1 MEFKGTKG
9 NWRIDE
15 ETFNNDYKDNSNV
28 VSIREE
34 TKGGYYI
41 AEVYKNVGFDKE
53 SEANALLISKAPEML
68 EMLQRFVKDEE
79 LFEISSLSASL
90 YADEFRKL
98 IKEAT
103 EL

>member
-41 AEVYKNVGFDKE
+41 AEVYKNVGFDTIE
-53 SEANALLISKAPEML
+53 DL
-68 EMLQRFVKDEE
+68 VKCD
-79 LFEISSLSASL
+79 LTLTKSA
-90 YADEFRKL
+90 
-98 IKEAT
+98 IKKIG
-103 EL
+103 L